1 MISESRLISQHV
13 DTFKE
18 ALYLSGDTIK
28 YNKFVSDM
36 IDLKDQAQE
45 IHDINNENR
54 FVSIT
59 IGTIKWHIMAV
70 SIRGYSVV
78 MKNGDVSM
86 ALKKRGDTK
95 TDKNPSIKIEYR
107 ASFLVNYGLK
117 NANATITKFIKEFI
131 HDTFIS
137 KVQEIHVAA
146 DTQGHRFSL
155 LDIARFKTRSRR
167 IAVHDGDDEYIGRQM
182 VFSSRRMETIYFGSS
197 NNLLRIYDKSKEIKG
212 HPDSGHVERL
222 WRLNPDYNEIKDVW
236 RVEFQIRRTILKQLF
251 NAHNESYEYTSVLL
265 DNLAGLW
272 SFFTNYFSY
281 RQIDRDTTLYIIE
294 GYKQL
299 KNGTEKLLTKEGEKK
314 IFQRADIHPFWE
326 MISLF
331 EATEPEYMFRFNQ
344 VKASSPIYA
353 MNAACGLVS
362 TIVKQYGQF
371 TTELAAQVIEMAENR
386 SQKNYDLGLIDNAM
400 KKTSDYFVKVD
411 HQRKIG
417 LDVIQIDDSV
427 KDNVSFYVADAMR
440 PYVET
445 ALHQPIF

>member
-1 MISESRLISQHV
+1 MALTLLSQHV

-36 IDLKDQAQE
+36 IDLKEQAQE
-45 IHDINNENR
+45 IHDLNNDNR

-59 IGTIKWHIMAV
+59 IGSIRWQIMAT

-86 ALKKRGDTK
+86 ALKKKGDSK

-107 ASFLVNYGLK
+107 ASFLVNYGII
-117 NANATITKFIKEFI
+117 NANKTITKFIKEFI
-131 HDTFIS
+131 HETFIS
-137 KVQEIHVAA
+137 KAQEIHIAA

-167 IAVHDGDDEYIGRQM
+167 VSVHDGDDEHIGRQM
-182 VFSSRRMETIYFGSS
+182 VFSSRRMETIYFGGS

-222 WRLNPDYNEIKDVW
+222 WRLNPAYNDIKDVW
-236 RVEFQIRRTILKQLF
+236 RVEFQIRRSILKQLF
-251 NAHNESYEYTSVLL
+251 NANNESYEYTAVLL
-265 DNLAGLW
+265 ENLSGLW

-281 RQIDRDTTLYIIE
+281 RDIDRDTTLYIIE

-299 KNGTEKLLTKEGEKK
+299 KNGSEKLLTKEAEKK
-314 IFQRADIHPFWE
+314 IFQRSEIHPFWE
-326 MISLF
+326 MISKY
-331 EATEPEYMFRFNQ
+331 ENTEPPFFFRFNQ
-344 VKASSPIYA
+344 VKASSPLYA

-362 TIVKQYGQF
+362 TITKQYGQF
-371 TTELAAQVIEMAENR
+371 TTELVSQIIEMAEAR
-386 SQKNYDLGLIDNAM
+386 SEKNHDAGLIDKAM
-400 KKTSDYFVKVD
+400 KKTADYFVKVD

-417 LDVIQIDDSV
+417 LDVIQIDDAV
-427 KDNVSFYVADAMR
+427 KDNVSFYVADAIR
-440 PYVET
+440 PYVDG
-445 ALHQPIF
+445 ARHQPIF